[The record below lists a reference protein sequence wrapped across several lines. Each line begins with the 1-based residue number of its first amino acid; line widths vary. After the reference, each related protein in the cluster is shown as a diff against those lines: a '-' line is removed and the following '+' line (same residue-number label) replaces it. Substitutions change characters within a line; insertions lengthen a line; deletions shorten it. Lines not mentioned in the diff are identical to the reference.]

1 MAILK
6 QPQFNEKGQQIGQ
19 ITICTPN
26 NNDLEEEQRKYCDNL
41 ILKKA
46 QKENP
51 DLFWKTVQHERKKQ
65 NNNQEQY
72 NERTLPIQFHAAG

>member
-1 MAILK
+1 VSNHEYSYSFHINK
-6 QPQFNEKGQQIGQ
+6 NGQQVGNMI
-19 ITICTPN
+19 ICTPD

-51 DLFWKTVQHERKKQ
+51 DLF
-65 NNNQEQY
+65 
-72 NERTLPIQFHAAG
+72 